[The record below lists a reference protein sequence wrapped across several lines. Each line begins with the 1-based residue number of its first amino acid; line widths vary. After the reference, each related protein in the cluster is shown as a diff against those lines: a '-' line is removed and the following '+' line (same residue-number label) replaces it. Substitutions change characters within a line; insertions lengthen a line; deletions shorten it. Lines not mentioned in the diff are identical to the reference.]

1 MVATTTVLQRAQ
13 VGSRSFPLH
22 LPGMAVADDPP
33 PTTDADDLEQDHKER
48 TALVVSASPPLVDHR
63 KPSRG
68 RALISGPTRRLVALV
83 SAPKRRTKKGGPELD
98 LSGMT
103 REQLKAEE
111 EKILAE
117 LEELS
122 AASRRRKEAGPEPK
136 HADLSGMTREQLKAE
151 EENILAELD
160 ELEWR
165 ARQKQLIEELSTRAL
180 DGPRLSMA
188 ENPVIF
194 PSMDVDK

>member
-1 MVATTTVLQRAQ
+1 
-13 VGSRSFPLH
+13 
-22 LPGMAVADDPP
+22 MAFADDPP
-33 PTTDADDLEQDHKER
+33 PTTVADDLEQDYKER
-48 TALVVSASPPLVDHR
+48 TALVVSACPPLVDDPA
-63 KPSRG
+63 KPSRT
-68 RALISGPTRRLVALV
+68 RALISGPTRRLAALV
-83 SAPKRRTKKGGPELD
+83 SAPRLRAKAGGPELD

-122 AASRRRKEAGPEPK
+122 AASRRRKEAGGPEPK
-136 HADLSGMTREQLKAE
+136 HADLAGMTREQLKAE
-151 EENILAELD
+151 EEKILAELD

-165 ARQKQLIEELSTRAL
+165 ARQQQLIEELSARAT

-194 PSMDVDK
+194 PSMDADK